1 MQKESGFTSRI
12 ADFVVTGTSQLEL
25 LNSATV
31 KKVLRTEKI
40 LLLTD
45 TQIMYFSPYEGKIL
59 SYMEHTQIIASFFR
73 LKLKGDQ

>member
-1 MQKESGFTSRI
+1 MQKESEFTSRI

-45 TQIMYFSPYEGKIL
+45 T
-59 SYMEHTQIIASFFR
+59 
-73 LKLKGDQ
+73 